1 MRTQQAELFLNR
13 AVEFERQ
20 AARKPEGAFRDT
32 LLLLAAYYRELSD
45 QASQRQRTAI
55 DRPESVT

>member
-20 AARKPEGAFRDT
+20 AARKREGALRDT
-32 LLLLAAYYRELSD
+32 LLTLAAYYRELSD
-45 QASQRQRTAI
+45 QASQQQRTAI
-55 DRPESVT
+55 EPAATQ